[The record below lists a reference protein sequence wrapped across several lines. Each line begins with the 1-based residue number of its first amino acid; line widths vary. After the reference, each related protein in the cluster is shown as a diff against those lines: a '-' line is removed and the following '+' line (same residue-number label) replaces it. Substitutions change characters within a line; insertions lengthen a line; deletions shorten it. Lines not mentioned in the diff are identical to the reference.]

1 MSGPLQGCRVIELAH
16 IMAGPIAGLMLADM
30 GADVIK
36 VEKFQ
41 GDDTRRMVPPV
52 VGDQSAAFMMMNR
65 NKRGVAID
73 LKSSQGREI
82 LLEMISQSD
91 VLIENYRRGTMEKL
105 GLGYDT
111 LSEIN
116 PGLVY
121 LEISGFGRTGPYQD
135 RGGFDLIAQGMS
147 GLMSVTGEG
156 EGRPPVKVGAPV
168 TDITAGILGAMG
180 VSAAYAYKLK
190 TGEGQ
195 KVDTSLFEAGITHTY
210 WQSAIAFATGEAP
223 GAMGS
228 AHPLN
233 APYQA
238 FLTSDGWINVGAAN
252 QKNWERLT
260 EIIEKPELK
269 QDPRFIRNMDRMK
282 NLHQLEEEL
291 NSVFMTATADYWLEK
306 LELGGVPAGPILD
319 VIQMHNDPQT
329 LARDMVVEQEHITA
343 GKTKVLGLPVK
354 FSKVPGSIDRA
365 APVLGQHTREV
376 LEEFGYSGKTITEF
390 FEQGIVEGFS
400 AHS

>member
-1 MSGPLQGCRVIELAH
+1 MGGPLEGCRVIELAH

-30 GADVIK
+30 GAEVIK
-36 VEKFQ
+36 VEKFE

-73 LKSSQGREI
+73 LKSSQGKEI
-82 LLEMISQSD
+82 LLEMICQSD

-105 GLGYDT
+105 GLGYET
-111 LSEIN
+111 LSKIN

-156 EGRPPVKVGAPV
+156 EGRPPVKIGAPV

-180 VSAAYAYKLK
+180 VSAAYACKLK
-190 TGEGQ
+190 TGVGQ

-238 FLTSDGWINVGAAN
+238 FPTSDGWINVGAAN
-252 QKNWERLT
+252 QKNWEHLT
-260 EIIEKPELK
+260 DIINRPELK
-269 QDPRFIRNMDRMK
+269 DDPRFIRNMDRMK

-291 NSVFMTATADYWLEK
+291 NAVFVTASTDHWLGR
-306 LELGGVPAGPILD
+306 LEQGGVPAGPILD
-319 VIQMHNDPQT
+319 VNQMHNNPQT
-329 LARDMVVEQEHITA
+329 LARHMVVEQEHITA
-343 GKTKVLGLPVK
+343 GKTKTLGLPVK
-354 FSKVPGSIDRA
+354 FSKTPGSIDRA

-376 LEEFGYSGKTITEF
+376 LSEFGYSNNKITEL
-390 FEQGIVEGFS
+390 FERGIVEGIS
-400 AHS
+400 VDA